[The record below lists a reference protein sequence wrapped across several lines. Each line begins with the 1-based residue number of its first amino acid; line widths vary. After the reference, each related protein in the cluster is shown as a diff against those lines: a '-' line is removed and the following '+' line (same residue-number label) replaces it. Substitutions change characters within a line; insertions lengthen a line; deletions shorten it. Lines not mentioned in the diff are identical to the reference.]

1 LTRSSNFE
9 FNFLKEDL
17 MVKRASLR
25 IFMAPDNHRHR
36 CQIQE
41 MTMKTLIIA
50 SALAAV
56 LVSPA
61 LADAGT
67 GSKHSGAAAHA
78 HVARGAYNAF
88 ARHNSFGGTISD
100 RQRPAGSGYYAPR
113 ATVRPMES
121 WDPYGMRWD

>member
-1 LTRSSNFE
+1 
-9 FNFLKEDL
+9 

-25 IFMAPDNHRHR
+25 IFMAPDEYRHR
-36 CQIQE
+36 CQKQE

-61 LADAGT
+61 LAHAGT
-67 GSKHSGAAAHA
+67 GSKHSGAAVHA
-78 HVARGAYNAF
+78 QVPRGAYNAF
-88 ARHNSFGGTISD
+88 ARQNSSGKTISD
-100 RQRPAGSGYYAPR
+100 AQRPAGSGYFAPR